1 MLIRDAFT
9 RIARHRVRSVLVTLT
24 FVLGLASV
32 ISIVG
37 TIEGGRK
44 AIGHDLEA
52 LGTDLVAL
60 VNPISLGSVALGA
73 VTAGDPI
80 VEEDLQ
86 SLKQAIGETIDSM
99 SPLVIDLGLTTYR
112 EVSWRHTMVSTTP
125 EFESVLRS
133 GILAGRFLSAEDRW
147 PTDPDLP
154 VPTAIDE
161 ALALKFF
168 SRAEDA
174 LGQRFRSIRKGKA
187 FDCEIIGVVKDPLLL
202 RQHMS
207 SFDATSR
214 ARSIPARR
222 LEFLNL
228 YMPWRQGL
236 DEPSVVILDVRDVD
250 TVEQVEPR
258 VARWIREQNKGVYLH
273 VQKEWTGV
281 ILGMVDR
288 FRGLGHFIWVLN
300 LIIVLILTATISLLA
315 IDESLEEVAL
325 KRAEG
330 ALIHQVIGPVF
341 LEAGVLAL
349 LAMIPGYFLGM
360 KIVEIGIVPV
370 LGWQAWLPLE
380 TLLGTFVALLVTAML
395 SAVLPAWR
403 VATLDPAPVLC
414 GRRDL

>member
-9 RIARHRVRSVLVTLT
+9 RIARHRVRSILVTLT

-60 VNPISLGSVALGA
+60 VNPISLGSVALGS
-73 VTAGDPI
+73 VTEGDPI
-80 VEEDLQ
+80 VEKDME
-86 SLKQAIGETIDSM
+86 SLNQVIGEEIDSM
-99 SPLVIDLGLTTYR
+99 SPLIIDLGLTTYQGI
-112 EVSWRHTMVSTTP
+112 SWRHTMVSTTP
-125 EFESVLRS
+125 GFESVLRS
-133 GILAGRFLSAEDRW
+133 GILAGRFLNDEDRW
-147 PTDPDLP
+147 PESSELP

-168 SRAEDA
+168 YRAEDA

-228 YMPWRQGL
+228 YMPWREGV
-236 DEPSVVILDVRDVD
+236 DEPSVVILDVKDVD
-250 TVEQVEPR
+250 TVEKVEPQI
-258 VARWIREQNKGVYLH
+258 ARWISEQSKGVYLH

-281 ILGMVDR
+281 ILEMVDR

-315 IDESLEEVAL
+315 IDESMEEVAL

-330 ALIHQVIGPVF
+330 ALVYQVIGPVF
-341 LEAGVLAL
+341 LEAGILAL
-349 LAMIPGYFLGM
+349 LAMIPGYFLGL
-360 KIVEIGIVPV
+360 KIIEVGIVPV

-380 TLLGTFVALLVTAML
+380 TLVGTFVALLLTAML

>member
-1 MLIRDAFT
+1 MIFEALSRIIR
-9 RIARHRVRSVLVTLT
+9 HKVRALLMVLT

-60 VNPISLGSVALGA
+60 VNPISLGTLSLGTSTEGVPVAEA
-73 VTAGDPI
+73 
-80 VEEDLQ
+80 DLD
-86 SLKQAIGETIDSM
+86 SLFQRVGTMVDSM
-99 SPLVIDLGLTTYR
+99 SPLVIDLGLTTHLD
-112 EVSWRHTMVSTTP
+112 VSWQHTMVSTTP
-125 EFESVLRS
+125 GFQSVLRS
-133 GILAGRFLSAEDRW
+133 GMLAGRFLTESDRW
-147 PTDPDLP
+147 PEDPDNP
-154 VPTAIDE
+154 VPTVIDE
-161 ALALKFF
+161 ALALKFY
-168 SRAEDA
+168 SQAEDA
-174 LGQRFRSIRKGKA
+174 LGKSFRSIRKGQTI
-187 FDCEIIGVVKDPLLL
+187 DCEIVGVVKDPLLL

-207 SFDATSR
+207 SFDATSK
-214 ARSIPARR
+214 ARSVPARR

-228 YMPWRQGL
+228 YMPWRTGV

-250 TVEQVEPR
+250 TVATVEPT
-258 VARWIREQNKGVYLH
+258 VASWIRENKKGVYLH

-281 ILGMVDR
+281 ILEMVDR

-325 KRAEG
+325 RRAEG
-330 ALIHQVIGPVF
+330 AAIGQVTAPVF
-341 LEAGVLAL
+341 LEAGILAL
-349 LAMIPGYFLGM
+349 LALAPGYWLGL
-360 KIVEIGIVPV
+360 KVIEVGIVPV
-370 LGWQAWLPLE
+370 LGWQAWLPPT
-380 TLLGTFVALLVTAML
+380 TLMGTFGALIGTAML
-395 SAVLPAWR
+395 SALVPAWR